1 MFAYLCLG
9 LDNFINIINSFDCI
23 TMKINS
29 LDLPD
34 EVIQFYLNSGIEEL
48 YPPQAEA
55 INKGLISGNNILAAI
70 PTASGKTLLAE
81 LAMLKSI
88 SNGGKA
94 LYIVPLRALAS
105 EKYDRFRQFS
115 SINIKDGG
123 VKTGISTGDFESRD
137 EWLGS
142 NDIIVA
148 TSEKTDSLLRN
159 STSWMED
166 ITTIVVD
173 EVHLL
178 DSAHRGPTLEVTLTK
193 LMKLNPKSHIIAL
206 SATVGN
212 AYEVADW
219 LRAKL
224 VLSEWR
230 PTDLKEGVFYGGNIN
245 YRGSQQLINEGSD
258 DDSINLLLDTIQ
270 GGGQCLVFESSRK
283 NCVGF
288 AKRAGRAVSDQLDK
302 KTRDGL
308 DAIVDEV
315 MEAAESEASKVLAQ
329 CIRNGA
335 AFHHA
340 GLNSA
345 HRRLVENGF
354 RDNLI
359 KVICSTPT
367 LAAGL
372 NLPARR
378 VIIRSYKRY
387 DSNYGMQPIPV
398 LEYKQMAGRA
408 GRPHLDPYGESVLIA
423 KSYDEMEALFENYV
437 EADVEDIWSKLGTE
451 NALRT
456 HILST
461 IVNGFANTRDGL
473 MEFIES
479 TFFAHQNDTWGIM
492 EVVDECLDFL
502 KEHNMLEGDDDLLPT
517 SLGRMVSMLYIDPLS
532 GATIIEGLKKVKEPT
547 DLTLIHL
554 ICKTPD
560 MRQLYM
566 RANDYEIIND
576 FVMAHADE
584 FVEVPSQFKATDYEW
599 FLGEVKTAIL
609 MLDWIGE
616 KSMDDISKK
625 FNVGEGDI
633 HAFADIA
640 EWLMHA
646 ASRLAGLSQL
656 DSADLALILEKRI
669 HYGAQKELIELVMI
683 RGIGRVRARKLYSA
697 GFKGIGDIKM
707 ADASVIANLIGSKT
721 ASKLFA
727 EIGSDRK
734 VPSNVSG
741 LRSRTM
747 DSLIG
752 NEQSTFSDFEN

>member
-1 MFAYLCLG
+1 
-9 LDNFINIINSFDCI
+9 
-23 TMKINS
+23 MKIKS

-34 EVIQFYLNSGIEEL
+34 DVIQFYLDSGIEEL

-55 INKGLISGNNILAAI
+55 IEKGLIDGNNILAAI

-88 SNGGKA
+88 SKGGKA

-105 EKYDRFRQFS
+105 EKFDRFRQFS
-115 SINIKDGG
+115 SIAIKDGG
-123 VKTGISTGDFESRD
+123 VKVGISTGDFESRD

-178 DSAHRGPTLEVTLTK
+178 DSANRGPTLEVTLTK
-193 LMKLNPKSHIIAL
+193 LMKLNPGCQIIAL

-245 YRGSQQLINEGSD
+245 YRGSQQLINEGSND
-258 DDSINLLLDTIQ
+258 DAVNILLDIL
-270 GGGQCLVFESSRK
+270 GDGGQCLVFESSRK

-288 AKRAGRAVSDQLDK
+288 AKRAGRAVSDLLDK
-302 KTRDGL
+302 KTRDAL
-308 DAIVDEV
+308 DGIVAEV

-329 CIRNGA
+329 CIRNGV

-345 HRRLVENGF
+345 HRRLVEDGF
-354 RDNLI
+354 RENTI

-378 VIIRSYKRY
+378 VIIRSYRRY
-387 DSNYGMQPIPV
+387 DPNYGMQPIPV

-408 GRPHLDPYGESVLIA
+408 GRPHLDPYGEAVLIA
-423 KSYDEMEALFENYV
+423 KSYDEMESLFENYV
-437 EADVEDIWSKLGTE
+437 EADAEDIWSKLGTE

-461 IVNGFANTRDGL
+461 IVNGFATTRAGL
-473 MEFIES
+473 MDFIES

-502 KEHNMLEGDDDLLPT
+502 KEHEMLEGDENLLPT
-517 SLGRMVSMLYIDPLS
+517 PLGRMVSMLYIDPLS
-532 GATIIEGLKKVKEPT
+532 GANIVEGLKKVQHPT
-547 DLTLIHL
+547 ELTLMHL

-566 RANDYEIIND
+566 RSNDYEIIND
-576 FVMAHADE
+576 YVMDHADE

-599 FLGEVKTAIL
+599 FLGEVKTAL
-609 MLDWIGE
+609 LVLDWINE
-616 KSMDDISKK
+616 RSMDDISKK

-640 EWLMHA
+640 EWLMHS

-656 DSADLALILEKRI
+656 ESADMASVLEKRI
-669 HYGAQKELIELVMI
+669 HYGARPELMELVMI
-683 RGIGRVRARKLYSA
+683 RGIGRVRSRKLYDA
-697 GFKGIGDIKM
+697 GFVSIADIKK
-707 ADASVIANLIGSKT
+707 ADVGTIAKLIGPKT
-721 ASKLFA
+721 ASKLFT
-727 EIGSDRK
+727 EIGSDLK
-734 VPSNVSG
+734 LPSDEGGVISK
-741 LRSRTM
+741 TM
-747 DSLIG
+747 DSLLG
-752 NEQSTFSDFEN
+752 NEQSTFSDFEK